1 MPHDSNPRYYLLEQ
15 DQRLQ
20 LYPEDK
26 KKGGAVFIDL
36 HNLYTGYQREQIG
49 IRQDIAKA
57 VGCKADYRPRVLDA
71 TAGLAGDAS
80 LLAYLGCEVDLIEQS
95 SIVYRLLEDA
105 FRHLQNDNP
114 LSTQLRLL
122 PQQNAIDYML
132 ASRQQYDVVYLDPM
146 FPERQ
151 KAAKVKKSMQYLHDI
166 VGIADEQEELRL
178 WQAAL
183 LSAKKRVV
191 VKRPRLA
198 PFLAGQKP
206 HFQISG
212 KTIRF
217 DVYQIALL

>member
-1 MPHDSNPRYYLLEQ
+1 MPHDSNPHYYLLEQ

-20 LYPEDK
+20 LYPKDK

-36 HNLYTGYQREQIG
+36 YNLYSGYQREQIG

-57 VGCKADYRPRVLDA
+57 VGCKADYRPHVLDA

-80 LLAYLGCEVDLIEQS
+80 LLAYLGCKVDLIEQS
-95 SIVYRLLEDA
+95 SVVYRLLEDA
-105 FRHLQNDNP
+105 FRHLQSDNP
-114 LSTQLRLL
+114 FLTQLRLL
-122 PQQNAIDYML
+122 PQQNAIDYL
-132 ASRQQYDVVYLDPM
+132 LSNRSQYDVIYLDPM

-151 KAAKVKKSMQYLHDI
+151 KAAKVKKAMQYLHDI
-166 VGIADEQEELRL
+166 VGVADEDEELRL

-206 HFQISG
+206 HFQIGG